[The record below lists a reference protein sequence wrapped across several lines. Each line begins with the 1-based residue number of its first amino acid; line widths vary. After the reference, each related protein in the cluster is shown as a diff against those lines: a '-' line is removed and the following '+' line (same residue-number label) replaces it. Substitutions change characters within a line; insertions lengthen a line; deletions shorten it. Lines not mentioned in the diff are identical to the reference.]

1 MMSPVMAYSQEASTA
16 GADSGAS
23 VAPANSTVNVTPD
36 SSSSAQALTA
46 SSGGDS
52 AAAPMPATNGSDGAD
67 QQAASP
73 AGAQNKPND
82 ANYVLTGNFFQRLAQ
97 FYKQDWAGTNP
108 STPLPPKRG
117 LPAPLDSGPFPSAD
131 WTYGGAPDIGAP
143 DGNTYPLMSAL
154 GLSNS
159 RTTVY
164 GWVATSI
171 NFSTSGQNNFPV
183 TYDIF

>member
-82 ANYVLTGNFFQRLAQ
+82 PNYVQRGNFFQRLAH
-97 FYKQDWAGTNP
+97 FYKQDWAGKIHQHHYHRN
-108 STPLPPKRG
+108 
-117 LPAPLDSGPFPSAD
+117 AD
-131 WTYGGAPDIGAP
+131 
-143 DGNTYPLMSAL
+143 
-154 GLSNS
+154 
-159 RTTVY
+159 
-164 GWVATSI
+164 
-171 NFSTSGQNNFPV
+171 
-183 TYDIF
+183 